1 MPATI
6 LDGKACAADL
16 EQRLISE
23 ISSMNMVP
31 HLAVIIV
38 GDDPRP
44 MFMSETK

>member
-6 LDGKACAADL
+6 LDGKSCAVDL

-31 HLAVIIV
+31 HLLLL
-38 GDDPRP
+38 
-44 MFMSETK
+44 